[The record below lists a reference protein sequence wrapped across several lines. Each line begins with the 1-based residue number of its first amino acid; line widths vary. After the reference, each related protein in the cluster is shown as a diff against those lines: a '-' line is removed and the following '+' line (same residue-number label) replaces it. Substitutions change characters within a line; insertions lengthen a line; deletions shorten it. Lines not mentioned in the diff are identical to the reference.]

1 MRVSDLVSGEA
12 VVLELR
18 AATAASRGLA
28 MALDVLI
35 QAVSFYI
42 VLLIMVSAGFAAFD
56 GALETAVFLVLVV
69 LFVVGYPVAME
80 TFTRGRTVGK
90 IALGLRAVRT
100 DGGPIRFRQ
109 ALVRGL
115 AGFFV
120 DFWALGVLGAVAVI
134 VSVSSKQGQ
143 RVGDMLAGTLVIRE
157 RVPREHPAP
166 PVHMPPPMAA
176 WAAEQHVGNLPN
188 DLALAVRQ
196 YLGRL
201 YELNPN
207 AAASLGH
214 RLATEVSAHL
224 GSPIP
229 PGMPPYAYLSA
240 VLAERRTREEFRLYQ
255 QQAPLPAPPPPPPAP
270 EERAVPTDG
279 PFAPPS

>member
-1 MRVSDLVSGEA
+1 MSDLVSGEA

-18 AATAASRGLA
+18 VARVASRGLA

-35 QAVSFYI
+35 QGFTLWITLLLLILGGLIGFDSALSAAVTLLTI
-42 VLLIMVSAGFAAFD
+42 VLV
-56 GALETAVFLVLVV
+56 
-69 LFVVGYPVAME
+69 VVGYPVIME
-80 TFTRGRTVGK
+80 TLTRGRTVGK
-90 IALGLRAVRT
+90 IALGLRVVRV

-134 VSVSSKQGQ
+134 VSMSSKKGQ

-157 RVPREHPAP
+157 RVPEQRVPY
-166 PVHMPPPMAA
+166 VVMPPPLAA
-176 WAAEQHVGNLPN
+176 WASELHVAALPN

-196 YLGRL
+196 YLGRVHEL
-201 YELNPN
+201 RYE
-207 AAASLGH
+207 AAASLGY
-214 RLATEVSAHL
+214 RLAVDVSNHL
-224 GSPIP
+224 GAPIP
-229 PGMPPYAYLSA
+229 PGVPPYDYLIA
-240 VLAERRTREEFRLYQ
+240 VLAERRNREMSQ
-255 QQAPLPAPPPPPPAP
+255 QMQPPPVAAPPPQEFGP
-270 EERAVPTDG
+270 DS

>member
-1 MRVSDLVSGEA
+1 VRVSDLVSGEA

-18 AATAASRGLA
+18 VATVASRGLA

-35 QAVSFYI
+35 QFVGFYI
-42 VLLIMVSAGFAAFD
+42 VSLIMVSAGFAAFD

-69 LFVVGYPVAME
+69 LVVVGYPVALE

-90 IALGLRAVRT
+90 IALGLRTVRA

-143 RVGDMLAGTLVIRE
+143 RVGDMLAGTLVVRE
-157 RVPREHPAP
+157 RVPREQPVPQVYVP
-166 PVHMPPPMAA
+166 PQMAT
-176 WAAEQHVGNLPN
+176 WAADLQVGNLPN

-207 AAASLGH
+207 AAAGLGH
-214 RLATEVSAHL
+214 KLATEVSGYL
-224 GSPIP
+224 GTPVP

-240 VLAERRTREEFRLYQ
+240 VLAERRTREESRLYHQ
-255 QQAPLPAPPPPPPAP
+255 PPPAP
-270 EERAVPTDG
+270 PVVRESPVVPPDNG

>member
-1 MRVSDLVSGEA
+1 MTESDLVSGEA
-12 VVLELR
+12 VVLELNVAR
-18 AATAASRGLA
+18 VATRGLA

-35 QAVSFYI
+35 QGLSLWITALILITGGVIGFDTALSTAVTLLAI
-42 VLLIMVSAGFAAFD
+42 VLIM
-56 GALETAVFLVLVV
+56 
-69 LFVVGYPVAME
+69 VGYPVAME

-90 IALGLRAVRT
+90 IAMGLRVVRT

-134 VSVSSKQGQ
+134 VSMASKKGQ

-157 RVPREHPAP
+157 RVPQQRVPY
-166 PVHMPPPMAA
+166 VMMPPPLAA
-176 WAAEQHVGNLPN
+176 WAADQQVSALPN
-188 DLALAVRQ
+188 ELALAIRQ

-201 YELNPN
+201 NELSPE
-207 AAASLGH
+207 AAASLGYQ
-214 RLATEVSAHL
+214 LATDVSNHL
-224 GSPIP
+224 GAPIP
-229 PGMPPYAYLSA
+229 PAVPPYAYLTA
-240 VLAERRTREEFRLYQ
+240 VLAERRNREMYQ
-255 QQAPLPAPPPPPPAP
+255 MQRPQAAPQEPVDDPFN
-270 EERAVPTDG
+270 

>member
-1 MRVSDLVSGEA
+1 MSDLVSGEA

-18 AATAASRGLA
+18 VATVASRGLA

-35 QAVSFYI
+35 QLVSFYLVI
-42 VLLIMVSAGFAAFD
+42 LIMVAAGFTAFD
-56 GALETAVFLVLVV
+56 SALETAVFLVLAV

-90 IALGLRAVRT
+90 IALGLRTVRT

-143 RVGDMLAGTLVIRE
+143 RVGDMLAGTLVVRE
-157 RVPREHPAP
+157 RVPREQPAP
-166 PVHMPPPMAA
+166 QVYVPPPMAA
-176 WAAEQHVGNLPN
+176 WAAELQVGNLPN

-196 YLGRL
+196 YLSRL

-214 RLATEVSAHL
+214 KLATDVSTHL
-224 GSPIP
+224 GTPVP

-240 VLAERRTREEFRLYQ
+240 VLAERRTREESRLYQ
-255 QQAPLPAPPPPPPAP
+255 QQPPPVAPPVQAAPAVPPPP
-270 EERAVPTDG
+270 DNG
-279 PFAPPS
+279 PFAPPG

>member
-1 MRVSDLVSGEA
+1 MSDLVSGEA

-18 AATAASRGLA
+18 VATVASRGLA

-35 QAVSFYI
+35 QLVGFY
-42 VLLIMVSAGFAAFD
+42 VVVLIMAAAGFVAFD
-56 GALETAVFLVLVV
+56 SAMETAIFLVLVV
-69 LFVVGYPVAME
+69 LFVVGYPVALE

-90 IALGLRAVRT
+90 IALGLRTVRT

-143 RVGDMLAGTLVIRE
+143 RVGDMLAGTLVVRE
-157 RVPREHPAP
+157 RVPREQPAP
-166 PVHMPPPMAA
+166 HVYVPPPMAA
-176 WAAEQHVGNLPN
+176 WAADLQVGNLPN

-214 RLATEVSAHL
+214 KLATDVSTHL

-240 VLAERRTREEFRLYQ
+240 VLAERRTREESRLYQ
-255 QQAPLPAPPPPPPAP
+255 QPPPPAVP
-270 EERAVPTDG
+270 PVMPPVQEGPPPTDG